1 MRIGVDLGG
10 SKIEAVVLDDA
21 GIIRGHTRVATPR
34 AGGYEAITAAIAT
47 LVAHLEAQVQV
58 RCTIGIGT
66 PGAISHTTGAIKN
79 SNTTCLNGRPL
90 QQDLEQ
96 LLGRPIRLENDANC
110 LALSEARDGAARDHG
125 CVFAVILGTGVG
137 GGLVINKTLWS
148 GRQRI
153 AGEWGHNTLDPQGPD
168 CYCGHRGC
176 VETLLSGPG
185 LVADYQKH
193 GGDRT
198 LDAPALVAAAR
209 KGEPLA
215 AASLHRYG
223 ERLGR
228 ALSVVVNIL
237 DPDIIV
243 LGGGLSTVPEI
254 YAQGRRALAAWAF
267 TDDCVT
273 PIVPAAHGPASG
285 VRGAAHL
292 W

>member
-1 MRIGVDLGG
+1 M
-10 SKIEAVVLDDA
+10 DDA
-21 GIIRGHTRVATPR
+21 GVIRSQVRVPTPR
-34 AGGYEAITAAIAT
+34 AGGYEAITAAIAA
-47 LVAHLEAQVQV
+47 LVTRLESEVQA

-90 QQDLEQ
+90 QQDLERR
-96 LLGRPIRLENDANC
+96 LGRPIRLENDANC
-110 LALSEARDGAARDHG
+110 LALSEARDGAARDYG

-137 GGLVINKTLWS
+137 GGIVINKTLWS

-185 LVADYQKH
+185 LVADYQRH
-193 GGDRT
+193 GGTRAV
-198 LDAPALVAAAR
+198 DAPAVVAAAR
-209 KGEPLA
+209 DGEPQA
-215 AASLHRYG
+215 QASLRRYG
-223 ERLGR
+223 ERLGQ
-228 ALSVVVNIL
+228 ALAVVVNIL

-243 LGGGLSTVPEI
+243 VGGGLSAVPEI
-254 YAQGRRALAAWAF
+254 YEQARRPLASWAF
-267 TDDCVT
+267 TDDFVT
-273 PIVPAAHGPASG
+273 PIVPAVHGPASG